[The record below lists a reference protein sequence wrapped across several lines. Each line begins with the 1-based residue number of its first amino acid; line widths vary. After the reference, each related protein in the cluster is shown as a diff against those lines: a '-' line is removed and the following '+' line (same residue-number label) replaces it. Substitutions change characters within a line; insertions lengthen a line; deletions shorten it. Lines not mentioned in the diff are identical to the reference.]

1 MLMDKKQV
9 VEFLP
14 HRDPFLFIDSVPEV
28 DTSGCESQ
36 TEFKEA
42 KDLVGAK
49 VTAQFEIKDELEI
62 LKGHFPGNPILPGV
76 VQVEM
81 MAQASAFLSVPLVG
95 TDMANYDVETLLLA
109 VDKAKFRKPLVPGMK
124 LEIQA
129 HLTKVRARMAS
140 YEGLITCDGN
150 KIAEA
155 VIMASVNITKRN

>member
-14 HRDPFLFIDSVPEV
+14 HRDPFLFIDSVSEV

-95 TDMANYDVETLLLA
+95 TDMAN
-109 VDKAKFRKPLVPGMK
+109 
-124 LEIQA
+124 
-129 HLTKVRARMAS
+129 
-140 YEGLITCDGN
+140 
-150 KIAEA
+150 
-155 VIMASVNITKRN
+155 

>member
-1 MLMDKKQV
+1 MDKNQV
-9 VEFLP
+9 VDFLP
-14 HRDPFLFIDSVPEV
+14 HRDPFLFIDSVSEV

-36 TEFKEA
+36 TEFNEA
-42 KDLVGAK
+42 KDLVGAT
-49 VTAQFEIKDELEI
+49 VVANFEIKDDLEI

-95 TDMANYDVETLLLA
+95 TDMAEYEVETLLLS

-124 LEIQA
+124 LEIKA
-129 HLTKVRARMAS
+129 HLMKVRAGMAS
-140 YEGLITCDGN
+140 YEGLITCEGN

-155 VIMASVNITKRN
+155 VIMASVKITKKD